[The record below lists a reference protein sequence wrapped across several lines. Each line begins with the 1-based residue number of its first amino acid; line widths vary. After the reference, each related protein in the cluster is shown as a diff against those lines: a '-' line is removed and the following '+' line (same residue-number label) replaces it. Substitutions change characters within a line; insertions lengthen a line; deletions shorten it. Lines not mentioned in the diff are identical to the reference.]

1 MHGALSQGRQPRAHP
16 PTTEWS
22 KRMNMRLSMSKD
34 ELCKL
39 VKDHFKT
46 DLGAVQDVSI
56 RPGSE
61 GEFCTIT
68 VGANPKALPTQ

>member
-1 MHGALSQGRQPRAHP
+1 
-16 PTTEWS
+16 
-22 KRMNMRLSMSKD
+22 MNMRLSMSKD